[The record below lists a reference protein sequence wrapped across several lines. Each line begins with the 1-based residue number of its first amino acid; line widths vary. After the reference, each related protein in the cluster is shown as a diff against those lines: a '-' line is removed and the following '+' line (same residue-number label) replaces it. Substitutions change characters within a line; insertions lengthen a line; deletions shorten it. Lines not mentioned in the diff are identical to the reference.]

1 MAMGKDVLGPLKIVD
16 LIHMNYHLWIEKYVI
31 QLNVISS

>member
-16 LIHMNYHLWIEKYVI
+16 LIRMNYHFWIEKI